1 MIQTHFNNKNI
12 RCCVIWS
19 LSMQVHGVIRKAALE
34 NVILLDADNLTEP
47 QLNHELN
54 AILNDK
60 KHATCAKEISNL
72 LHRDVMLECTQW
84 RRSVQRQCDEQQRLK
99 PASPLHLDAL
109 GALFFVIFVCV
120 KLSLKFCRLYNSCDW
135 SRISMSRKTK

>member
-1 MIQTHFNNKNI
+1 MLLCHLL
-12 RCCVIWS
+12 
-19 LSMQVHGVIRKAALE
+19 LSTQVHDVIEKAALE
-34 NVILLDADNLTEP
+34 NVILLSADNLTEA
-47 QLNHELN
+47 QLIRELD

-60 KHATCAKEISNL
+60 RHSTCAKEISNL
-72 LHRDVMLECTQW
+72 LHRNVMLECTQW
-84 RRSVQRQCDEQQRLK
+84 KRTVQRQCDEQQRLQ

-120 KLSLKFCRLYNSCDW
+120 KVSLKFCRLYNSCDW